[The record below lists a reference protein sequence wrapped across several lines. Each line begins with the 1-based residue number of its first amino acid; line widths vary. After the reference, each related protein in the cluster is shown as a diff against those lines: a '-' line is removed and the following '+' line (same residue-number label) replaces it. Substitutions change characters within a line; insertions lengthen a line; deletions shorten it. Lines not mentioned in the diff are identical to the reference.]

1 MIEDGSLNIWTK
13 LGGGMWTKLVLVT
26 LSLAI
31 ALPEYAIGQVSDGV
45 VRIGLLTD
53 YTGVF
58 SALSGQGGVIAARM
72 AVEDFGGTVLG
83 KPIEIV
89 QADHGNKADTAVAI
103 AKRWYDV
110 DGVDMIAD
118 VPNSSV
124 ALAVQAAAREREK
137 IVIASG
143 AGTAEFTGK
152 SCTSTSFQWAW
163 DTYSAAVATTKA
175 VLQGGGESW
184 YILAADYTFGRTM
197 AADVSSLV
205 KKAGGTVADVVRHP
219 LNTLDFSSYIVQAQ
233 ASKAK
238 VIALANGGTDT
249 VNAVKQFNEFGLR
262 SSGTKLVGMAVFIT
276 DVHGMGIENA
286 QGLILTTGF
295 YWDRTD
301 ETRAW
306 SKRFF
311 ARHGAMPTM
320 AQAGVYSAVT
330 HYLKSIA
337 SSGTDDG
344 ARVAAE
350 MRAHPVT
357 DLFANNGRVREDGRL
372 VHDMY
377 LVEVKNPDETKYP
390 WDYYRVLRTIPG
402 EESVRPL
409 AESECPLVRK

>member
-1 MIEDGSLNIWTK
+1 MSTRVAL
-13 LGGGMWTKLVLVT
+13 LALSVT
-26 LSLAI
+26 L
-31 ALPEYAIGQVSDGV
+31 ALTQHAVGQVSDGV

-58 SALSGQGGVIAARM
+58 SALSGQGGVVAARM

-89 QADHGNKADTAVAI
+89 QADHGNKPDTAAAI

-110 DGVDMIAD
+110 EGVDMIAD

-124 ALAVQAAAREREK
+124 ALAVQAVSRERQK

-143 AGTAEFTGK
+143 SGTAEFTGK
-152 SCTSTSFQWAW
+152 SCTPTSFQWTW

-175 VLQGGGESW
+175 VMQSGGESW

-197 AADVSSLV
+197 SADVAAQV

-219 LNTLDFSSYIVQAQ
+219 LNTLDFSSFIVQAQ

-238 VIALANGGTDT
+238 VVALANGGTDT

-262 SSGTKLVGMAVFIT
+262 ESGVKLVGMAVFIT
-276 DVHGMGIENA
+276 DVHGMGLENA
-286 QGLILTTGF
+286 RGLVLTNGF

-311 ARHGAMPTM
+311 AKHGAMPTM
-320 AQAGVYSAVT
+320 AQAGVYSAVM

-344 ARVAAE
+344 VRVAAE
-350 MRAHPVT
+350 IRAHPVA
-357 DLFANNGRVREDGRL
+357 DFFANGGRVREDGRL

-377 LVEVKNPDETKYP
+377 LVEVKNPDEVKYP

-402 EESVRPL
+402 EEAVRPL
-409 AESECPLVRK
+409 AESECPLVQK

>member
-1 MIEDGSLNIWTK
+1 MSTRVAL
-13 LGGGMWTKLVLVT
+13 LALSVT
-26 LSLAI
+26 L
-31 ALPEYAIGQVSDGV
+31 ALTQHAVGQVSDDV

-58 SALSGQGGVIAARM
+58 SALSGQGGVVAARM

-89 QADHGNKADTAVAI
+89 QADHGNKPDTAAAI

-110 DGVDMIAD
+110 EGVDMIAD

-124 ALAVQAAAREREK
+124 ALAVQAVARERQK

-143 AGTAEFTGK
+143 SGTAEFTGK
-152 SCTSTSFQWAW
+152 SCTPTSFQWTW

-175 VLQGGGESW
+175 VMQSGGESW

-197 AADVSSLV
+197 AADVSAQV

-219 LNTLDFSSYIVQAQ
+219 LNTLDFSSFIVQAQ

-238 VIALANGGTDT
+238 VVALANGGTDT

-262 SSGTKLVGMAVFIT
+262 ESGVKLVGMAVFIT
-276 DVHGMGIENA
+276 DVHGMGLENA
-286 QGLILTTGF
+286 RGLVLTNGF

-311 ARHGAMPTM
+311 ARHNAMPTM
-320 AQAGVYSAVT
+320 AQAGVYSAVM

-344 ARVAAE
+344 VRVAAE
-350 MRAHPVT
+350 IRAHPVT
-357 DLFANNGRVREDGRL
+357 DFFANGGRVREDGRL

-377 LVEVKNPDETKYP
+377 LVEVKNPDEVKYA

-402 EESVRPL
+402 EEAVRPL
-409 AESECPLVRK
+409 AESECPLVQK

>member
-1 MIEDGSLNIWTK
+1 MPTRVALLAVS
-13 LGGGMWTKLVLVT
+13 VT
-26 LSLAI
+26 LALTQHAI
-31 ALPEYAIGQVSDGV
+31 AQVSDDV

-58 SALSGQGGVIAARM
+58 SALSGQGGVVAARM

-89 QADHGNKADTAVAI
+89 QADHGNKPDTAAAI

-110 DGVDMIAD
+110 EGVDMIAD

-124 ALAVQAAAREREK
+124 ALAVQAIARERQK

-152 SCTSTSFQWAW
+152 SCTPTSFQWTW

-175 VLQGGGESW
+175 VMQSGGESW

-197 AADVSSLV
+197 AADVSAQV

-219 LNTLDFSSYIVQAQ
+219 LNTLDFSSFIVQAQ

-238 VIALANGGTDT
+238 VVALANGGTDT

-262 SSGTKLVGMAVFIT
+262 ESGVKLVGMAVFIT
-276 DVHGMGIENA
+276 DVHGMGLENA
-286 QGLILTTGF
+286 RGLVLTNGF

-311 ARHGAMPTM
+311 ARHNAMPTM

-344 ARVAAE
+344 VRVAAE
-350 MRAHPVT
+350 IRAHPVA
-357 DLFANNGRVREDGRL
+357 DFFANGGRVREDGRL

-377 LVEVKNPDETKYP
+377 LG
-390 WDYYRVLRTIPG
+390 RS
-402 EESVRPL
+402 EEPQ
-409 AESECPLVRK
+409 

>member
-1 MIEDGSLNIWTK
+1 MSTRVAL
-13 LGGGMWTKLVLVT
+13 LALSVT
-26 LSLAI
+26 L
-31 ALPEYAIGQVSDGV
+31 ALTQHAVGQVSDDV

-58 SALSGQGGVIAARM
+58 SALSGQGGVVAARM

-89 QADHGNKADTAVAI
+89 QADHGNKPDTAAAI

-110 DGVDMIAD
+110 EGVDMIAD

-124 ALAVQAAAREREK
+124 ALAVQAVARERQK

-143 AGTAEFTGK
+143 SGTAEFTGK
-152 SCTSTSFQWAW
+152 SCTPTSFQWTW

-175 VLQGGGESW
+175 VMQSGGESW

-197 AADVSSLV
+197 AADVSAQV

-219 LNTLDFSSYIVQAQ
+219 LNTLDFSSFIVQAQ

-238 VIALANGGTDT
+238 VVALANGGTDT

-262 SSGTKLVGMAVFIT
+262 ESGVKLVGMAVFIT
-276 DVHGMGIENA
+276 DVHGMGLENA
-286 QGLILTTGF
+286 RGLVLTNGF

-344 ARVAAE
+344 VRVAAE
-350 MRAHPVT
+350 IRAHPVT
-357 DLFANNGRVREDGRL
+357 DFFANGGRVREDGRL

-377 LVEVKNPDETKYP
+377 LVEVKNPDEVKYP

-402 EESVRPL
+402 EEAVRPL
-409 AESECPLVRK
+409 AESECPLVQK

>member
-1 MIEDGSLNIWTK
+1 MSTRVAL
-13 LGGGMWTKLVLVT
+13 LALSAT
-26 LSLAI
+26 L
-31 ALPEYAIGQVSDGV
+31 ALTQHAVGQVSDNV

-58 SALSGQGGVIAARM
+58 SALSGQGGVTAARM

-89 QADHGNKADTAVAI
+89 QADHGNKPDTAAAI

-110 DGVDMIAD
+110 EGVDMIAD

-124 ALAVQAAAREREK
+124 ALAVQAVSRERQK

-143 AGTAEFTGK
+143 SGTAEFTGK
-152 SCTSTSFQWAW
+152 SCTPTSFQWTW

-175 VLQGGGESW
+175 VMQSGSESW

-197 AADVSSLV
+197 AADVSAQV

-219 LNTLDFSSYIVQAQ
+219 LNTLDFSSFIVQAQ

-238 VIALANGGTDT
+238 VVALANGGTDT

-262 SSGTKLVGMAVFIT
+262 ESGVKLVGMAVFVT
-276 DVHGMGIENA
+276 DVHGMGLENA
-286 QGLILTTGF
+286 RGLVLTNGF

-311 ARHGAMPTM
+311 ARHNAMPTM

-344 ARVAAE
+344 VRVAAE
-350 MRAHPVT
+350 IRAHPVT
-357 DLFANNGRVREDGRL
+357 DFFANGGRVREDGRL

-377 LVEVKNPDETKYP
+377 LVEVKNPDEVKYP

-402 EESVRPL
+402 EEAVRPL
-409 AESECPLVRK
+409 AESECPLVQK

>member
-1 MIEDGSLNIWTK
+1 MSTRVAL
-13 LGGGMWTKLVLVT
+13 LALSVT
-26 LSLAI
+26 I
-31 ALPEYAIGQVSDGV
+31 ALTQHAVAQVSDNV

-58 SALSGQGGVIAARM
+58 SALSGQGGVVAARM

-89 QADHGNKADTAVAI
+89 QADHGNKPDTASAI

-124 ALAVQAAAREREK
+124 ALAVQAVARERQK

-143 AGTAEFTGK
+143 SGTAEFTGK
-152 SCTSTSFQWAW
+152 SCTPTSFQWTW

-175 VLQGGGESW
+175 VMQSGGESW

-197 AADVSSLV
+197 AADVSAQV

-219 LNTLDFSSYIVQAQ
+219 LNTLDFSSFIVQAQ

-238 VIALANGGTDT
+238 VVALANGGTDT

-262 SSGTKLVGMAVFIT
+262 ESGVKLVGMAVFIT
-276 DVHGMGIENA
+276 DVHGMGLENA
-286 QGLILTTGF
+286 RGLVLTNGF

-337 SSGTDDG
+337 SGGTDDG
-344 ARVAAE
+344 VRVAAE
-350 MRAHPVT
+350 IRAHPVA
-357 DLFANNGRVREDGRL
+357 DFFANGGRVREDGRL

-377 LVEVKNPDETKYP
+377 LVEVKNPNEVKYP

-402 EESVRPL
+402 EEAVRPL
-409 AESECPLVRK
+409 AESECPLVQK

>member
-1 MIEDGSLNIWTK
+1 MSTRVAL
-13 LGGGMWTKLVLVT
+13 LAMSVT
-26 LSLAI
+26 LALTQHAI
-31 ALPEYAIGQVSDGV
+31 AQVSDGV

-58 SALSGQGGVIAARM
+58 SALSGQGGVTAARM

-89 QADHGNKADTAVAI
+89 QADHGNKPDTASAI

-124 ALAVQAAAREREK
+124 ALAVQAVARERQK

-143 AGTAEFTGK
+143 SGTAEFTGK
-152 SCTSTSFQWAW
+152 SCTPTSFQWTW

-175 VLQGGGESW
+175 VMQNGGESW

-197 AADVSSLV
+197 AADVSAQV

-219 LNTLDFSSYIVQAQ
+219 LNTLDFSSFIVQAQ

-238 VIALANGGTDT
+238 VVALANGGTDT

-262 SSGTKLVGMAVFIT
+262 ESGVKLVGMAVFIT
-276 DVHGMGIENA
+276 DVHGMGLENA
-286 QGLILTTGF
+286 RGLILTNGF

-344 ARVAAE
+344 VRVAAE
-350 MRAHPVT
+350 IRAHPVT
-357 DLFANNGRVREDGRL
+357 DFFANGGRVREDGRL

-377 LVEVKNPDETKYP
+377 LVEVKNPDEVKYP

-402 EESVRPL
+402 EEAVRPL
-409 AESECPLVRK
+409 AESECPLVQK

>member
-1 MIEDGSLNIWTK
+1 MSTRVAL
-13 LGGGMWTKLVLVT
+13 LALSVT
-26 LSLAI
+26 L
-31 ALPEYAIGQVSDGV
+31 ALTQHAVGQVSDNV

-58 SALSGQGGVIAARM
+58 SALSGQGGVTAARM

-83 KPIEIV
+83 KPIAIV
-89 QADHGNKADTAVAI
+89 QADHGNKPDTAAAI
-103 AKRWYDV
+103 AKRWYDTE
-110 DGVDMIAD
+110 GVDMIAD

-124 ALAVQAAAREREK
+124 ALAVQAVARERQK

-143 AGTAEFTGK
+143 SGTAEFTGK
-152 SCTSTSFQWAW
+152 SCTPTSFQWTW

-175 VLQGGGESW
+175 VMQSGADSW

-197 AADVSSLV
+197 AADVSAQV

-219 LNTLDFSSYIVQAQ
+219 LNTLDFSSFIVQAQ

-262 SSGTKLVGMAVFIT
+262 ESGVKLIGMAVFIT
-276 DVHGMGIENA
+276 DVHGMGLENA
-286 QGLILTTGF
+286 RGLVLTNGF

-344 ARVAAE
+344 VRVAAE
-350 MRAHPVT
+350 IRAHPVA
-357 DLFANNGRVREDGRL
+357 DFFANGGRVREDGRL

-377 LVEVKNPDETKYP
+377 LVEVKNPNEVKYP

-402 EESVRPL
+402 EEAVRPL
-409 AESECPLVRK
+409 AESECPLVQK

>member
-1 MIEDGSLNIWTK
+1 MSTRVAL
-13 LGGGMWTKLVLVT
+13 LALSVT
-26 LSLAI
+26 L
-31 ALPEYAIGQVSDGV
+31 ALTQHAVGQVSDNV

-58 SALSGQGGVIAARM
+58 SALSGQGGVTAARM

-89 QADHGNKADTAVAI
+89 QADHGNKPDTAAAI

-110 DGVDMIAD
+110 EGVDMIAD

-124 ALAVQAAAREREK
+124 ALAVQAVSRERQK

-143 AGTAEFTGK
+143 SGTAEFTGK
-152 SCTSTSFQWAW
+152 SCTPTSFQWTW

-175 VLQGGGESW
+175 VMQSGGESW

-197 AADVSSLV
+197 AADVSAQV

-219 LNTLDFSSYIVQAQ
+219 LNTLDFSSFIVQAQ

-238 VIALANGGTDT
+238 VVALANGGTDT

-262 SSGTKLVGMAVFIT
+262 ESGVKLVGMAVFIT
-276 DVHGMGIENA
+276 DVHGMGLENA
-286 QGLILTTGF
+286 RGLVLTNGF

-320 AQAGVYSAVT
+320 AQAGVYSAVM

-344 ARVAAE
+344 VRVAAE
-350 MRAHPVT
+350 IRAHPVA
-357 DLFANNGRVREDGRL
+357 DFFANGGRVREDGRL

-377 LVEVKNPDETKYP
+377 LVEVKNPDEVKYP

-402 EESVRPL
+402 DEAVRPL
-409 AESECPLVRK
+409 AESECPLVKK

>member
-1 MIEDGSLNIWTK
+1 MSSKVAL
-13 LGGGMWTKLVLVT
+13 LALSVT
-26 LSLAI
+26 L
-31 ALPEYAIGQVSDGV
+31 ALTQHAIGQVSDNV

-58 SALSGQGGVIAARM
+58 SALSGQGGVVAARM

-89 QADHGNKADTAVAI
+89 QADHGNKPDTAAAI

-110 DGVDMIAD
+110 EGVDMIAD

-124 ALAVQAAAREREK
+124 ALAVQAVARERQK

-143 AGTAEFTGK
+143 SGTAEFTGK
-152 SCTSTSFQWAW
+152 SCTPTSFQWTW

-175 VLQGGGESW
+175 VMQSGGESW

-197 AADVSSLV
+197 AADVSAQV

-219 LNTLDFSSYIVQAQ
+219 LNTLDFSSFIVQAQ

-238 VIALANGGTDT
+238 VVALANGGTDT

-262 SSGTKLVGMAVFIT
+262 ESGVKLVGMAVFIT
-276 DVHGMGIENA
+276 DVHGMGLENA
-286 QGLILTTGF
+286 RGLVLTNGF
-295 YWDRTD
+295 YWDRTE

-311 ARHGAMPTM
+311 ARHHAMPTM

-337 SSGTDDG
+337 SGGTDDG
-344 ARVAAE
+344 VRVAE
-350 MRAHPVT
+350 EIRAHPVA
-357 DLFANNGRVREDGRL
+357 DFFANGGRVREDGRL

-377 LVEVKNPDETKYP
+377 LVEVKNPNEVKYP

-402 EESVRPL
+402 EEAVRPL
-409 AESECPLVRK
+409 AESECPLVQK

>member
-1 MIEDGSLNIWTK
+1 MSTK
-13 LGGGMWTKLVLVT
+13 VALLALSVT
-26 LSLAI
+26 L
-31 ALPEYAIGQVSDGV
+31 ALTQHAVGQVSDNV

-58 SALSGQGGVIAARM
+58 SALSGQGGVVAARM

-89 QADHGNKADTAVAI
+89 QADHGNKPDTAAAI

-110 DGVDMIAD
+110 EGVDMIAD

-124 ALAVQAAAREREK
+124 ALAVQAVARERQK

-143 AGTAEFTGK
+143 SGTAEFTGK
-152 SCTSTSFQWAW
+152 SCTPSSFQWTW

-175 VLQGGGESW
+175 VMQNGGESW

-197 AADVSSLV
+197 AADVSAQV

-219 LNTLDFSSYIVQAQ
+219 LNTLDFSSFIVQAQ

-238 VIALANGGTDT
+238 VVALANGGTDT

-262 SSGTKLVGMAVFIT
+262 ESGVKLVGMAVFIT
-276 DVHGMGIENA
+276 DVHGMGLENA
-286 QGLILTTGF
+286 RGLILTNGF

-320 AQAGVYSAVT
+320 AQAGVYSAVM

-344 ARVAAE
+344 VRVAAE
-350 MRAHPVT
+350 IRAHPVA
-357 DLFANNGRVREDGRL
+357 DFFANGGRVREDGRL

-377 LVEVKNPDETKYP
+377 LVEVKNPDEVKYP

-402 EESVRPL
+402 EEAVRPL
-409 AESECPLVRK
+409 AESECPLVQK

>member
-1 MIEDGSLNIWTK
+1 MSSKVAL
-13 LGGGMWTKLVLVT
+13 LALSVT
-26 LSLAI
+26 L
-31 ALPEYAIGQVSDGV
+31 ALTQHAIGQVSDNV

-58 SALSGQGGVIAARM
+58 SALSGQGGVVAARM

-89 QADHGNKADTAVAI
+89 QADHGNKPDTAAAI
-103 AKRWYDV
+103 AKRWYDAE
-110 DGVDMIAD
+110 GVDMIAD

-124 ALAVQAAAREREK
+124 ALAVQAVARERQK

-143 AGTAEFTGK
+143 SGTAEFTGK
-152 SCTSTSFQWAW
+152 SCTPTSFQWTW
-163 DTYSAAVATTKA
+163 DTYSAAVATTRA
-175 VLQGGGESW
+175 VMQSGGESW

-197 AADVSSLV
+197 AADVSAQV

-219 LNTLDFSSYIVQAQ
+219 LNTLDFSSFIVQAQ

-238 VIALANGGTDT
+238 VVALANGGTDT

-262 SSGTKLVGMAVFIT
+262 ESGVKLVGMAVFIT
-276 DVHGMGIENA
+276 DVHGMGLENA
-286 QGLILTTGF
+286 RGLVLTNGF

-337 SSGTDDG
+337 SGGTDDG
-344 ARVAAE
+344 VRVAE
-350 MRAHPVT
+350 EIRAHPVA
-357 DLFANNGRVREDGRL
+357 DFFANGGRVREDGRL

-377 LVEVKNPDETKYP
+377 LVEVKNPNEVKYP

-402 EESVRPL
+402 EEAVRPL
-409 AESECPLVRK
+409 AESECPLVQK

>member
-1 MIEDGSLNIWTK
+1 MSSKVAL
-13 LGGGMWTKLVLVT
+13 LALSVT
-26 LSLAI
+26 L
-31 ALPEYAIGQVSDGV
+31 ALTQHAVGQVSDDV

-58 SALSGQGGVIAARM
+58 SALSGQGGVTAARM

-89 QADHGNKADTAVAI
+89 QADHGNKPDTAAAI

-110 DGVDMIAD
+110 EGVDMIAD

-124 ALAVQAAAREREK
+124 ALAVQAVARERQK

-143 AGTAEFTGK
+143 SGTAEFTGK
-152 SCTSTSFQWAW
+152 SCTPTSFQWTW

-175 VLQGGGESW
+175 VMQSGGESW

-197 AADVSSLV
+197 AADVSTQV

-219 LNTLDFSSYIVQAQ
+219 LNTLDFSSFIVQAQ

-238 VIALANGGTDT
+238 VVALANGGTDT

-262 SSGTKLVGMAVFIT
+262 ESGVKLVGMAVFIT
-276 DVHGMGIENA
+276 DVQGMGLENA
-286 QGLILTTGF
+286 RGLILTNGF

-311 ARHGAMPTM
+311 ARHNAMPTM

-344 ARVAAE
+344 VRVAAE
-350 MRAHPVT
+350 IRAHPVT
-357 DLFANNGRVREDGRL
+357 DFFTNGGRVREDGRL

-377 LVEVKNPDETKYP
+377 LVEVKNPDEVKYP

-402 EESVRPL
+402 EEAVRPL
-409 AESECPLVRK
+409 AESECPLVQK